1 VPRSRS
7 DLRPLLVAGVV
18 TLVALGLRL
27 LAARQ
32 SLAGDELFSY
42 EVAVRPTLG
51 DVLDGVR
58 GPLEITPPGWFVVAW
73 ALAKIGDPTVWL
85 KAPSVLAGTLTVPVA
100 YALGVRT
107 VGRAAGLIGGAL
119 LAISPYA
126 IFYGSEARAYAL
138 TGLLVALSTLLLL
151 VALDRGRWPWWVVFG
166 ASVAGAMYAHYVAAF
181 PLAAQLV
188 WALWAHRS
196 RWVALLLASAGAAV
210 AYLPWI
216 PGLLDDRHSP
226 YQDAIGRVWPF
237 KASYVGTALLQW
249 LDGDPNWRVVKVP
262 GPLGLGLLAVAGVL
276 LVVGLVGARGWV
288 GRRGT
293 VAVAGGGSA
302 ASSARSVA
310 GQASAANPHHASASA
325 SEPRLLGLT
334 ARTVLVIAVAASA
347 PLLAIVWSLFAPSI
361 FVPRT
366 LVGSLP
372 ALALLAGAV
381 IVAVPRVLGVAAAA
395 CLVLALAL
403 GTVRIFGDYIR
414 PPFRPAASYLNDH
427 ARPGEPVLETGT
439 FDPGQLEPHL
449 DPARPVYRA
458 GCANPSTGPGQI
470 LTGRVHCGPGA
481 NGVRP
486 ALAAGRRVGR
496 LWVVSWGAPPGSLP
510 GFRTVGVHRWDG
522 GLGVWLAE
530 ERPIRR

>member
-7 DLRPLLVAGVV
+7 DLHPLLAAGAL
-18 TLVALGLRL
+18 TLVALGLRV

-42 EVAVRPTLG
+42 EVVVRPTLG

-73 ALAKIGDPTVWL
+73 AFAKIGDPTVWL

-107 VGRAAGLIGGAL
+107 VGRPAGLIGGAL
-119 LAISPYA
+119 LAIGPYA

-151 VALDRGRWPWWVVFG
+151 VALERGGWAWWVAFG
-166 ASVAGAMYAHYVAAF
+166 ATVAAAMYAHYVAAF
-181 PLAAQLV
+181 PLAAQLA
-188 WALWAHRS
+188 WALWAHHS
-196 RWVALLLASAGAAV
+196 RWVPVLVAYAGAAV
-210 AYLPWI
+210 AYIPWI

-237 KASYVGTALLQW
+237 NARYVGTALLQW
-249 LDGDPNWRVVKVP
+249 VDGDPNWRVVKVP
-262 GPLGLGLLAVAGVL
+262 GPLALGLLAVAGAL
-276 LVVGLVGARGWV
+276 LVAGL
-288 GRRGT
+288 T
-293 VAVAGGGSA
+293 VAYRAGSA
-302 ASSARSVA
+302 ASRARA
-310 GQASAANPHHASASA
+310 APGQTSAANPVRPAASNP
-325 SEPRLLGLT
+325 EPRLLGLP
-334 ARTVLVIAVAASA
+334 ARTVLVITLAASA
-347 PLLAIVWSLFAPSI
+347 PVLAIVWSVFAPSV

-372 ALALLAGAV
+372 AFALLVGAA
-381 IVAVPRVLGVAAAA
+381 ITAVPRGLGIAAAA

-403 GTVRIFGDYIR
+403 GTARTFGDFIR

-427 ARPGEPVLETGT
+427 ARPGEPVLEMGT

-486 ALAAGRRVGR
+486 ALAAGRRAGR
-496 LWVVSWGAPPGSLP
+496 LWLVSWGARPRSLP
-510 GFRTVGVHRWDG
+510 GFRAVGVHRWDG
-522 GLGVWLAE
+522 GLGVWVAE
-530 ERPIRR
+530 ERPVRR